1 MSYKKIIDYYN
12 YTLPLYRIFYHS
24 KSYGIHYGFWD
35 TETRNHQEALI
46 NTNRFLAQT
55 CKISENDKVLD
66 AGCGVGGSAIW
77 LAKNYSANVTGITLS
92 ERQLEKAKQLAVRNK
107 VDDRTQFFIK
117 DYLDTQFQSETFSV
131 VWAIESVCY
140 AVEKKDFLKEA
151 YRLLHKGGRLIIA
164 DGFQLRQPGNEK
176 EKKDYEHFIDGWALQ
191 NLAND
196 IEFEESIKEAG
207 FKNIMK
213 FDKVNESIPS
223 SKKIYRISRL
233 SYPLSW
239 LTEKIRLTPN
249 LLTKNNLAGITQYRI
264 IRNGILGHKVFY
276 AEK

>member
-1 MSYKKIIDYYN
+1 MSHKAIIDYYN
-12 YTLPLYRIFYHS
+12 YTLPLYRIFYHR

-35 TETRNHQEALI
+35 SDTRNHHDALI
-46 NTNRFLAQT
+46 NTNKFLAQT

-77 LAKNYSANVTGITLS
+77 LAKNIGANVTGITLS
-92 ERQLEKAKQLAVRNK
+92 DRQLEKAKQLAARNK
-107 VDDRTQFFIK
+107 VDVRTQFFIN
-117 DYLDTQFQSETFSV
+117 DYLNTQFQSETFSV

-140 AVEKKDFLKEA
+140 SAEKKDFLKEA
-151 YRLLHKGGRLIIA
+151 YRLLNKGGRLIIA
-164 DGFQLRQPGNEK
+164 DGFQLRKPECEK
-176 EKKDYEHFIDGWALQ
+176 EKKDYDYFIDGWALQ

-196 IEFEESIKEAG
+196 IEFEEAIKDVG

-223 SKKIYRISRL
+223 SKKIYRLSRI

-239 LTEKIRLTPN
+239 LTEKIGLTPK

-264 IRNGILGHKVFY
+264 IKNGILGHKVFY